1 MKIVCI
7 NNKELDRDSNG
18 KSRLTKMSLTIGKT
32 YDAIFMMQK
41 YNEKIKFYLIENND
55 GESKKYETKHF
66 VSLNV
71 WREQQLNRLI

>member
-32 YDAIFMMQK
+32 YDAIFLMQK
-41 YNEKIKFYLIENND
+41 YNEKIKFPNKTSN
-55 GESKKYETKHF
+55 
-66 VSLNV
+66 VSVFFL
-71 WREQQLNRLI
+71 